1 MRHAFYTL
9 ITPHLTPAEAI
20 AEAVRLGFHGLEWRV
35 AIPGEPIPGPQ
46 TYWEGNRC
54 SLDPAKLEVEL
65 PRAVGLARDAGL
77 ESISICPYVFPDETA
92 TLQRLFAIAASSGV
106 PWVRVSVP
114 VYDRNRSYQEQ
125 FTALRQQM
133 TIVAD
138 LARRAGV
145 RACLLQHAGSLL
157 PSASA
162 TARLIADLDPAHVG
176 IYLDVG
182 HYVREGYEDFGIVVD
197 LLADHLAEIHLR
209 NGWLRAAGTADGV
222 SLHPP
227 VPHWGR
233 LAEGQVPLGL
243 LADALSRRGW
253 DGWLVLEDFSDRPQ
267 LQRMTEGIA
276 TMRSLS
282 HAARRVA

>member
-9 ITPHLTPAEAI
+9 ITPHLTPEEAI
-20 AEAVRLGFHGLEWRV
+20 AEAVRLGFAGLEWRV
-35 AIPGEPIPGPQ
+35 AAPAEPIPGPG

-54 SLDPAKLEVEL
+54 SLDPARLATDL
-65 PRAVGLARDAGL
+65 PRVVGLAREAGL
-77 ESISICPYVFPDETA
+77 TSISICPYVTPDDTA
-92 TLQRLFAIAASSGV
+92 TLARLFGIAGQSGV

-114 VYDRNRSYQEQ
+114 VYDRTRPYGEQ
-125 FTALRQQM
+125 FTALRRQM
-133 TIVAD
+133 DVVAD
-138 LARRAGV
+138 LARTAGV

-162 TARLIADLDPAHVG
+162 THRLVADLDPAQVG
-176 IYLDVG
+176 VYLDTG
-182 HYVREGYEDFGIVVD
+182 HYVREGYEDFGIVMD

-209 NGWLRAAGTADGV
+209 NGWLRASGTSDGV
-222 SLHPP
+222 GLHPP

-243 LADALSRRGW
+243 LADAIRRRGW

-267 LQRMTEGIA
+267 LQRLTEGIA
-276 TMRSLS
+276 TMRSLA
-282 HAARRVA
+282 HAARPTT